1 MRITTSR
8 YKESLEQLERAEKII
23 PLGAQTV
30 SKSRLT
36 LPAGIAP
43 LYGNRASGCRIWD
56 IDGNEYVDLISG
68 LAAINIGYGDR
79 EVCEAV
85 VAQVPQ
91 GVTISL
97 THPIEAEVAQLMVDL
112 VPSAEMVRFGKNG
125 SDATSAAIRVARG
138 YTGRD
143 HVIVCGYHGWHDWF
157 IGSMP
162 TRNLGVP
169 HDVAALAHPV
179 PFNDLKSMEEA
190 LRVNPTAAIILEP
203 MAADWPEAGY
213 LEGVRALATRYGA
226 LLVFD
231 EMVTGFRVSR
241 GGAQELFGVTP
252 DLSTFGKAMANGY
265 PISAIVGKR
274 ESMMVLEKAFFTG
287 TFGGELLSLTAAKV
301 VLERIKNTDVLA
313 RISARGELL
322 TERVNQ
328 VIESTGADKV
338 ISLQGHPSWKFLVWN
353 PELGAEIA
361 DLKVLFMQEMSKRGV
376 LMIASHNVMDA
387 HDDAA
392 FDTICAAYAGTLP
405 IILEAIEQ
413 GDARDRLDA
422 DVPELAPRVR

>member
-1 MRITTSR
+1 
-8 YKESLEQLERAEKII
+8 
-23 PLGAQTV
+23 
-30 SKSRLT
+30 
-36 LPAGIAP
+36 
-43 LYGNRASGCRIWD
+43 
-56 IDGNEYVDLISG
+56 
-68 LAAINIGYGDR
+68 
-79 EVCEAV
+79 
-85 VAQVPQ
+85 
-91 GVTISL
+91 
-97 THPIEAEVAQLMVDL
+97 
-112 VPSAEMVRFGKNG
+112 
-125 SDATSAAIRVARG
+125 
-138 YTGRD
+138 
-143 HVIVCGYHGWHDWF
+143 
-157 IGSMP
+157 
-162 TRNLGVP
+162 
-169 HDVAALAHPV
+169 
-179 PFNDLKSMEEA
+179 
-190 LRVNPTAAIILEP
+190 
-203 MAADWPEAGY
+203 
-213 LEGVRALATRYGA
+213 
-226 LLVFD
+226 
-231 EMVTGFRVSR
+231 
-241 GGAQELFGVTP
+241 
-252 DLSTFGKAMANGY
+252 MANGY

-274 ESMMVLEKAFFTG
+274 EYMMVLEKAFFTG